1 LQFIVNGLFLFG
13 IEENPPFPWIKLGL
27 KSSGPLQVTGAN
39 VRTFSPEEF
48 LQNMLYGKRRTLK
61 RKIIENAEIRFG
73 SLDDY
78 SLSKNNSTIALSRT
92 WTLVSDDKKI
102 TQEQLDVNTC
112 IAGGKFG
119 GVHCLPAFMIIG
131 FEKCST
137 TALNIF
143 LSYHPN
149 LLTNWLESRFF
160 DHVRNATELEEQ
172 WRPYLQSL
180 PAIPG
185 GESGGLG
192 NFWTFEKSPSYAVS
206 FKAPRIAS
214 ALVPNTRLLAVT
226 RNPTRR
232 AYSMFLMFTN
242 HYKGISNAIRNQ
254 PVSFFVKN
262 VVTGDVRCVTEPG
275 LGGDL
280 VPEGLA
286 ATTDEWRFLSYP
298 PDPKDFDVWVRHA
311 TEELKLPKPYD
322 TSRSHRIIFGGFYSH
337 YLKNWLKY
345 FPQENFVVIPSE
357 QFFTED
363 VSGSLERLQ
372 TVLGLPVFDYST
384 ITTKNQHSGRIEI
397 DSPAFSLNSFV
408 NNYQHV
414 PPMLDSTRQLL
425 DDFYCKSNEELS
437 RMLGG
442 NEALPGYSCA
452 SEASTTL

>member
-1 LQFIVNGLFLFG
+1 ML
-13 IEENPPFPWIKLGL
+13 EEHPAFPWRKLGL
-27 KSSGPLQVTGAN
+27 RSSGPLEVTGAN
-39 VRTFSPEEF
+39 VRKFRLEEF
-48 LQNMLYGKRRTLK
+48 LQNTPFGKRRMTK
-61 RKIIENAEIRFG
+61 RKMIENAEIRFG
-73 SLDDY
+73 SLDD
-78 SLSKNNSTIALSRT
+78 SLSNNTIALSRT

-102 TQEQLDVNTC
+102 AQEQLDVNTC
-112 IAGGKFG
+112 IAGGNS
-119 GVHCLPAFMIIG
+119 VHCLPAFMIIG

-149 LLTNWLESRFF
+149 LLTNWLEGRFF
-160 DHVRNATELEEQ
+160 DHVRNITELEEQ
-172 WRPYLQSL
+172 WRSYLQNL

-185 GESGGLG
+185 GENGGLG

-242 HYKGISNAIRNQ
+242 HYKGISNAIRGQ

-262 VVTGDVRCVTEPG
+262 VVTGDIRCVTEPG
-275 LGGDL
+275 LGGYA

-311 TEELKLPKPYD
+311 TEDLKSPKPYD
-322 TSRSHRIIFGGFYSH
+322 TSRSHRIIFGGFYSY
-337 YLKNWLKY
+337 YLKNWIKY

-363 VSGSLERLQ
+363 VSSSLERLQ
-372 TVLGLPVFDYST
+372 VLLGLPVFDYST

-397 DSPAFSLNSFV
+397 ESPASSLNSWV

-414 PPMLDSTRQLL
+414 PPMLDSTRQFL
-425 DDFYCKSNEELS
+425 DDFYCESNKELS

-442 NEALPGYSCA
+442 RALPGYSCA
-452 SEASTTL
+452 SETFNTHEQNGRPTNPDPETNT